1 MAARTIEVKG
11 GELLDK
17 YLASVTKKLGHGVAV
32 KVGILADAKYS
43 GTHPIRGT
51 KQFDGP
57 VAQVAFWQEFGTEAS
72 DGHPGIPPRPF
83 MRETIAKHS
92 GDWGNK
98 LGKTLRATKYD
109 ARKSLRIMGR
119 GIQLEMRQTLNDW
132 RDPPNA
138 PRTVARKGFNKP
150 LIDTGHLERSIDFQ
164 VIEDND

>member
-1 MAARTIEVKG
+1 VAAKSITVDIKG
-11 GELLDK
+11 GDLLER
-17 YLASVTKKLGHGVAV
+17 YLQSITKKLGHGVQV

-57 VAQVAFWQEFGTEAS
+57 VAQVAFWQEFGT
-72 DGHPGIPPRPF
+72 DNGVPPRPF
-83 MRETIAKHS
+83 MRETVAKYS
-92 GDWGNK
+92 GQWGNK

-109 ARKSLRIMGR
+109 ARKSLKIMGR

-132 RDPPNA
+132 TEPPNA

-164 VIEDND
+164 IIEED